1 MIVRMRESRLSPG
14 SSKARSSRCGPSFL
28 PRLAAG
34 LGPSCRE
41 RRANRRAIGHRS
53 PRPERT
59 RSGRVPPEL
68 RRPGFSRTIRDP
80 DARRSPWNRP
90 RASTGGVSFMRELP
104 RSTHGRGCRSSVAGI
119 QRRSRCFAWLRGRSR
134 LHQGGSRARCWMV
147 RVFREIACSL
157 HTSRHR
163 RAPCGV
169 VRGSSS
175 GLTGWPTPVPYPG
188 PRVLSDARIA
198 DFKGDTLSTQ
208 DGSCRQGSRSSVP
221 VHWRRPRVRGTFSRA
236 LQPCA
241 WPGPVSGAPGRA
253 QTILLASLHLP
264 LRRPKR

>member
-1 MIVRMRESRLSPG
+1 MVRVVADA
-14 SSKARSSRCGPSFL
+14 ARSGAQSVIDLRGLRGRGQAGFRPS
-28 PRLAAG
+28 
-34 LGPSCRE
+34 SE
-41 RRANRRAIGHRS
+41 
-53 PRPERT
+53 
-59 RSGRVPPEL
+59 GRVPRGPSGI
-68 RRPGFSRTIRDP
+68 RTRVDRPGIGHGL
-80 DARRSPWNRP
+80 RP
-90 RASTGGVSFMRELP
+90 VGGAFMRELP

-119 QRRSRCFAWLRGRSR
+119 QRRSRCFAGLRGRSR

-163 RAPCGV
+163 LAPCGV

-188 PRVLSDARIA
+188 PRVLCDARIA

-208 DGSCRQGSRSSVP
+208 DGSCREGSRSSVP